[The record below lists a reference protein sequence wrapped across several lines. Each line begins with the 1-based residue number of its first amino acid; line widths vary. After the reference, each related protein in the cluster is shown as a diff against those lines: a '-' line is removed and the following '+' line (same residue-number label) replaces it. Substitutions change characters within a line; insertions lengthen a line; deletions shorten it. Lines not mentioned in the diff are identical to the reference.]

1 MGTIVPNMGTHA
13 RRVSLF
19 GQTRAAVMSVLLL
32 RPDERFHLRQIVRL
46 SGGGVGAVQR
56 ELAALVA
63 AGLVRREPSG
73 RQVYF
78 QAATDSPIFPEVQG
92 LIRKTSGLADVL
104 RAALRG
110 VEERVRV
117 AAVFGSM
124 ARGQVDRD
132 SDIDLLIIS
141 DDLSMR
147 DLGRAMREASGRLG
161 REINVNLY
169 RPGEWTTRGRE
180 GHPLV
185 KSILANPRLI
195 VIGGADELERLAE
208 ERVVEA
214 ARSRSRRD
222 SATVRRRRAGP
233 ARGQ

>member
-1 MGTIVPNMGTHA
+1 MGTLPTA
-13 RRVSLF
+13 SLF
-19 GQTRAAVMSVLLL
+19 GQTRGAVLSVLLL

-46 SGGGVGAVQR
+46 IGGGVGAVQR

-78 QAATDSPIFPEVQG
+78 QAATDSPIFAEAQG
-92 LIRKTSGLADVL
+92 LILKTSGLADVL
-104 RAALRG
+104 RAALRE
-110 VEERVRV
+110 VEPRLIV

-124 ARGQVDRD
+124 AHGTVNRE

-141 DDLSMR
+141 NDLSMR
-147 DLGRAMREASGRLG
+147 ELGQAIRQASARLG
-161 REINVNLY
+161 REVNVNLY
-169 RPGEWTTRGRE
+169 RPDEWGARARD

-195 VIGGADELERLAE
+195 VTGGANELERLAE
-208 ERVVEA
+208 ERVAQA
-214 ARSRSRRD
+214 ARSGSRRD
-222 SATVRRRRAGP
+222 PAAVRRRRARPGRRKQR
-233 ARGQ
+233 AH